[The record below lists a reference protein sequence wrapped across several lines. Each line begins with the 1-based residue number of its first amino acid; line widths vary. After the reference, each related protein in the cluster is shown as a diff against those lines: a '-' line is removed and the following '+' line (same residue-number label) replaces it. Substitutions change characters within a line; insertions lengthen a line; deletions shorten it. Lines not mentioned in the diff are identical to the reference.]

1 MVEQK
6 KHRNALYSLV
16 ILLALFQII
25 FFIVISMQVSKLSV
39 QLNSE
44 ITQTDKDFAKASE
57 ETNKLI
63 AEYNVIYS
71 TSFNEL
77 SNSISAQKEDFN
89 QEIKLLK
96 SSQDDFSGIIQDA
109 VKSVVTVATP
119 NSLGSGF
126 VIGDGTYVVT
136 NYHVIENN
144 LEEITVRTYQRDLLI
159 AELLGFDEERDVALL
174 KIADNYPVL
183 ELADS
188 DKLQPGNKVI
198 AIGNPLGL
206 SFTVTD
212 GIVSAVHREGPN
224 GLEEYIQID
233 VSLNLGNSGGPLLNT
248 AGEVVGIN
256 NFKIGNA
263 ESLGFALE
271 INPTKSLINKFAGKT
286 II

>member
-1 MVEQK
+1 
-6 KHRNALYSLV
+6 
-16 ILLALFQII
+16 
-25 FFIVISMQVSKLSV
+25 MQVSKLSV